1 MATVY
6 VLRYS
11 LPYECTDM
19 VSVYST
25 LRGAMNRL
33 EMMDLHD
40 SFDSEESVTIEC
52 QDIITEEVSL
62 ERLNN
67 IRKHYA
73 NKGNNKWTGT
83 NQPSSSPA
91 SAW

>member
-1 MATVY
+1 MSKVY
-6 VLRYS
+6 VFRYS

-52 QDIITEEVSL
+52 QDIITEEMSL
-62 ERLNN
+62 ERLNKV
-67 IRKHYA
+67 RAYHK
-73 NKGNNKWTGT
+73 NKENN
-83 NQPSSSPA
+83 
-91 SAW
+91 